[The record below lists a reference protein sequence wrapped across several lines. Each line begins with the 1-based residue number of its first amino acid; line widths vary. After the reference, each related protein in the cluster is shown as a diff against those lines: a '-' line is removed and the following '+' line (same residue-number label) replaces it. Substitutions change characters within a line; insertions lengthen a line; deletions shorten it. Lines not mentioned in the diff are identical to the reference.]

1 MDLNKSECSS
11 SSLYYFFW
19 GYFHF
24 EGDVGYKVSMQKSEE
39 YFTRWNNNR
48 YTYNL

>member
-1 MDLNKSECSS
+1 MDLNKSKCS

-19 GYFHF
+19 GYFHS
-24 EGDVGYKVSMQKSEE
+24 EGDVGYNVCMPKSEE
-39 YFTRWNNNR
+39 YFTPWNNNR